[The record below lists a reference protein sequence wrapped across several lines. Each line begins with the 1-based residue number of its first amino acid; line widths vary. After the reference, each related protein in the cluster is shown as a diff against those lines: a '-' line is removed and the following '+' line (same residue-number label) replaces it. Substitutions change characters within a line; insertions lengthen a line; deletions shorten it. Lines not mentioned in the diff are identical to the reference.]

1 MATTTNSRPIAV
13 ADRVA
18 VSEDGVLQATGNL
31 LSNDTDA
38 DRDTLAVTAVNGL
51 AAGVG
56 TVIAGTYGSLVL
68 GANGQYTYILA
79 NAQANVQALAAGQT
93 ATESF
98 TYTVSDGQAHADA
111 GENLIAQSEAF
122 GDASWVPFNGNGALP
137 TVAADAA
144 TGPTGTAAADV
155 LSLPADGGLYTAAA
169 VSGPHT
175 FSVWVRLVS
184 GDGNFAFNY
193 YDGTSDSIQPGT
205 ATGDW
210 QRFSWTFTGNGNGDA
225 NVAILHDLASSTGSV
240 LEIWGAQLNSGG
252 SAGAYVATTGTPV
265 TGTTVTTQNLIAQ
278 SEAFDDASWG
288 HFTVTGTQ
296 PTVTANAATGPTGS
310 GTADLLGLSGIG
322 TGIYA
327 NTAVSGQYTFSV
339 WVRLASGDGNFS
351 FNYFDGSSNH
361 LQAATATGAW
371 QRFSWTFDANGD
383 GNANVALMHDLA
395 TATSGVLELW
405 GAQLNQGAA
414 ADSYI
419 ATAGSPV
426 TVTSAGTGSETAT
439 LTVAIAGAADIGT
452 GGPALPV
459 AVADKA
465 AVSEDGVL
473 QATGNLLSNDTDA
486 DRDTLAVT
494 AVNGLAAG
502 VGTVI
507 AGTYGSLVLG
517 ANGQYTYILANAQA
531 NVQALE
537 AGRSVTDVFRYTVS
551 DGASHTIT
559 TQNLLPYSEALDNP
573 AWVRFSNN
581 GASATVMADA
591 ALSPIGSRTA
601 ELLSMTGSGTGI
613 YTGTDVSGQSTFSAW
628 IRLAAGDGHFSFNYF
643 DGGSNHFQSALA
655 TAEWQHFTWTF
666 TGSGSNSANVAI
678 LHDLSTFTSGSFEI
692 WGAQLNA
699 GATADTYLAT
709 SGTPA
714 TQAST
719 GVASF
724 GSTLTV
730 TITGASDT
738 PAAAATLSLADHADG
753 VVANLA
759 TGQWAQALKIMPLGD
774 SITYGWRQIDTNY
787 GYLQDNLA
795 NGYRQP
801 LWAEFTDRD
810 MLINYVG
817 TQSSGT
823 GSLPDHDHAGFPG
836 WKAEELATILPGLL
850 GGGAPDAVLLMAGA
864 NDVFREDAAQN
875 TAGTDIKAM
884 LNAIAAANPATHVYV
899 STILPTAWA
908 DAAEV
913 NAVNAV
919 IRSTVQ
925 SAIAGGQHVTLVE
938 MPGVTTADMYD
949 GIHPT
954 EAGYAEM
961 AQYWLNAILAAQG
974 NGGGTPGG
982 SAQAIASGLTSVLGG
997 GGNDLLIGDTRAN
1010 TLNGAD
1016 GNDRLT
1022 GGGAADTLIGGAGAD
1037 EFVFRPVAG
1046 NVVVQD
1052 FSTAE
1057 KDVLVF
1063 DGIAGLSNF
1072 AALSGHVAQA
1082 NGATVID
1089 LSGFGTPVQITLQGF
1104 AGGLAADNVWFS

>member
-1 MATTTNSRPIAV
+1 MATTNSRPVAV
-13 ADRVA
+13 ADTAA
-18 VSEDGVLQATGNL
+18 VSEDGVLQATGNV
-31 LSNDTDA
+31 LSNDRDA
-38 DRDTLAVTAVNGL
+38 DGDALTVTAVNGL

-56 TVIAGTYGSLVL
+56 TTIAGTYGSLVL
-68 GANGQYTYILA
+68 GANGQYTYVLA

-93 ATESF
+93 VTETF
-98 TYTVSDGQAHADA
+98 TYTISDGQSHADA

-122 GDASWVPFNGNGALP
+122 DDASWVLFNGIGTLP
-137 TVAADAA
+137 TVTSNTA
-144 TGPTGTAAADV
+144 TGPTGTATAD
-155 LSLPADGGLYTAAA
+155 LLTLTDGSGIYTDTA
-169 VSGPHT
+169 VSGQYT
-175 FSVWVRLVS
+175 FSIWVRLVS

-193 YDGTSDSIQPGT
+193 YDGTSDSIQSAT
-205 ATGDW
+205 ATGEW
-210 QRFSWTFTGNGNGDA
+210 QRFSWTFTGNGSSEA
-225 NVAILHDLASSTGSV
+225 NVAILHDLASSPGSV
-240 LEIWGAQLNSGG
+240 FEIWGAQLNSGG
-252 SAGAYVATTGTPV
+252 SAGTYVATTGTPV
-265 TGTTVTTQNLIAQ
+265 TATTVTTQNLIPQ
-278 SEAFDDASWG
+278 SEAFDDASWA

-310 GTADLLGLSGIG
+310 GTADLLSLSGIG
-322 TGIYA
+322 TGIYV

-339 WVRLASGDGNFS
+339 WVRLASGDGSFS
-351 FNYFDGSSNH
+351 FNYYDGSSNH
-361 LQAATATGAW
+361 LQSATATGEW
-371 QRFSWTFDANGD
+371 QRFSWTFDANGN
-383 GNANVALMHDLA
+383 GNANVAIMHDLV
-395 TATSGVLELW
+395 TATSGVFELW

-419 ATAGSPV
+419 ATSGSAV
-426 TVTSAGTGSETAT
+426 TVTGSGTGDETAT
-439 LTVAIAGAADIGT
+439 LTVTITGAADSST

-459 AVADKA
+459 AVADTA

-473 QATGNLLSNDTDA
+473 QATGNVLSNDRDA
-486 DRDTLAVT
+486 DGDALTVT

-502 VGTVI
+502 VGTTI

-517 ANGQYTYILANAQA
+517 ANGQYTYVLANAQA

-537 AGRSVTDVFRYTVS
+537 AGRSVTDVFHYTVT
-551 DGASHTIT
+551 DGAGHTVT

-573 AWVRFSNN
+573 AWVRFSAN
-581 GASATVMADA
+581 GASATVMANEA
-591 ALSPIGSRTA
+591 MSPLGTKTA
-601 ELLSMTGSGTGI
+601 ELLSMTGYGTGI
-613 YTGTDVSGQSTFSAW
+613 YTSTAVSGQYTFSAW
-628 IRLAAGDGHFSFNYF
+628 IRLAAGDGHFSFNYY
-643 DGGSNHFQSALA
+643 DGGSDHFRSALA
-655 TAEWQHFTWTF
+655 TSEWRHFTWTF

-678 LHDLSTFTSGSFEI
+678 MHDLSTLTSGSFEI

-699 GATADTYLAT
+699 GATADAYVAT
-709 SGTPA
+709 SGTPV

-719 GVASF
+719 GLATIT
-724 GSTLTV
+724 STLTV

-738 PAAAATLSLADHADG
+738 LSAASTLSLADHADG

-801 LWAEFTDRD
+801 LWADFTDRD

-817 TQSSGT
+817 SQSSGT
-823 GSLPDHDHAGFPG
+823 DTLPDHDHAGFPG
-836 WKAEELATILPGLL
+836 WKADELATILPSLL
-850 GGGAPDAVLLMAGA
+850 SSSAPDAVLLMAGA

-875 TAGTDIKAM
+875 TVGTDIKAM
-884 LNAIAAANPATHVYV
+884 LDAIAAANPSTHVYV

-908 DAAEV
+908 DASEV

-925 SAIAGGQHVTLVE
+925 SAIASGQKVTLVE

-961 AQYWLNAILAAQG
+961 AQYWLNAILTAQG
-974 NGGGTPGG
+974 NSGGTPGG
-982 SAQAIASGLTSVLGG
+982 TAQAIASGITSILGG
-997 GGNDLLIGDTRAN
+997 SGNDLLIGDTRAN

-1016 GNDRLT
+1016 GNDRLI
-1022 GGGAADTLIGGAGAD
+1022 GGGGNDTLIGGAGAD

-1072 AALSGHVAQA
+1072 ASLSGHIAHV
-1082 NGATVID
+1082 GSSTVID
-1089 LSGFGTPVQITLQGF
+1089 LSGFGASAQITLQGF
-1104 AGGLAADNVWFS
+1104 TGSLTADNVWFS

>member
-1 MATTTNSRPIAV
+1 MATTTNSRPAAV
-13 ADRVA
+13 ADTAA
-18 VSEDGVLQATGNL
+18 VSEDGVLQATGNV

-38 DRDTLAVTAVNGL
+38 DRDTLTVTAVNGL

-56 TVIAGTYGSLVL
+56 TTIAGTYGSLVL
-68 GANGQYTYILA
+68 GANGQYTYVLA

-93 ATESF
+93 VTETF

-122 GDASWVPFNGNGALP
+122 GDASWVAFNGNGALP
-137 TVAADAA
+137 TITSNAV
-144 TGPTGTAAADV
+144 TGPTGTATADV
-155 LSLPADGGLYTAAA
+155 LSLTADSGLYTATA
-169 VSGPHT
+169 VSGQYT
-175 FSVWVRLVS
+175 FSIWIRLVS
-184 GDGNFAFNY
+184 GNGNFAFNY
-193 YDGTSDSIQPGT
+193 YDGASDGIQTGT
-205 ATGDW
+205 ATGEW
-210 QRFSWTFTGNGNGDA
+210 QRFSWTFTGNGNSDA

-240 LEIWGAQLNSGG
+240 FEIWGAQINSGG
-252 SAGAYVATTGTPV
+252 SAGTYVATTGTPV
-265 TGTTVTTQNLIAQ
+265 AATTVTTQNLIAQ
-278 SEAFDDASWG
+278 SEAFDDASWA

-310 GTADLLGLSGIG
+310 GTADLLSLSGIG
-322 TGIYA
+322 AGIYV

-339 WVRLASGDGNFS
+339 WVRLASGDGHFS
-351 FNYFDGSSNH
+351 FNYYDGSSNH
-361 LQAATATGAW
+361 LQSATATGEW
-371 QRFSWTFDANGD
+371 QRLSWTFDANGN
-383 GNANVALMHDLA
+383 GNANVAIMHDLA

-405 GAQLNQGAA
+405 GAQLNQGAS

-419 ATAGSPV
+419 ATTGSPV
-426 TVTSAGTGSETAT
+426 TVTSAGTGGETTT
-439 LTVAIAGAADIGT
+439 LTIAITGAADSST

-459 AVADKA
+459 AVADTA

-473 QATGNLLSNDTDA
+473 QATGNVLSNDTDA
-486 DRDTLAVT
+486 DRDTLTVT

-502 VGTVI
+502 VGTTI

-517 ANGQYTYILANAQA
+517 ANGQYTYVLANAQA

-551 DGASHTIT
+551 DGASHTVT

-573 AWVRFSNN
+573 AWVRFSSN
-581 GASATVMADA
+581 GASATVMADE
-591 ALSPIGSRTA
+591 ALSPIGTRTA
-601 ELLSMTGSGTGI
+601 ELLSMTGYGTGL
-613 YTGTDVSGQSTFSAW
+613 YTNTAVSGQYTFSAW
-628 IRLAAGDGHFSFNYF
+628 IRLAAGDGHFSFNYY
-643 DGGSNHFQSALA
+643 DGSSSHFQSALA
-655 TAEWQHFTWTF
+655 NGEWQHFTWTF
-666 TGSGSNSANVAI
+666 NGSGSGSANVAI
-678 LHDLSTFTSGSFEI
+678 MHDLATFTSGSFEI

-699 GATADTYLAT
+699 GATADAYVAT
-709 SGTPA
+709 SGTPV

-719 GVASF
+719 GVATVT
-724 GSTLTV
+724 STLTV
-730 TITGASDT
+730 TIAGASDT
-738 PAAAATLSLADHADG
+738 LGAAATLSLADHADG

-817 TQSSGT
+817 SQSSGT
-823 GSLPDHDHAGFPG
+823 STLPDHDHAGFPG
-836 WKAEELATILPGLL
+836 WKADELATILPSLL
-850 GGGAPDAVLLMAGA
+850 GSSAPDAVLLMAGA

-875 TAGTDIKAM
+875 TVGTDIKAM
-884 LNAIAAANPATHVYV
+884 LNAIASANPATHVYV
-899 STILPTAWA
+899 STMLPTAWA
-908 DAAEV
+908 DASEV

-925 SAIAGGQHVTLVE
+925 SAIASGQHVTLVE

-982 SAQAIASGLTSVLGG
+982 TAQAIASGITSILGG
-997 GGNDLLIGDTRAN
+997 NGNDLLIGDTRAN
-1010 TLNGAD
+1010 TLNGGD
-1016 GNDRLT
+1016 GNDRLI
-1022 GGGAADTLIGGAGAD
+1022 GGGGSDTLIGGAGAD

-1052 FSTAE
+1052 FSAAE

-1089 LSGFGTPVQITLQGF
+1089 LSGFGTQVQITLQGF
-1104 AGGLAADNVWFS
+1104 TGGLTADNVWFS